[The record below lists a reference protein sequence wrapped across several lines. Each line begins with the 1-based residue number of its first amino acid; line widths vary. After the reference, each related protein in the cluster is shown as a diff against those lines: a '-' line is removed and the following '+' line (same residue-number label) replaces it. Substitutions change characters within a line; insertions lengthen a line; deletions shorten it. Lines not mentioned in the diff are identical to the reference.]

1 MIQNSV
7 LELLNGVFDQIL
19 MPAFTRFNCVSEGV
33 VVIAEVTK
41 FRRKVRVI
49 LVCVFNQ
56 RSIVIKPGF
65 VRDPIEVMEHL
76 GNSSQPVFSGL
87 AVCSSAEDQSA
98 VAKHSDEDLC
108 GFNRTVVF
116 VSPAHPI
123 PAVIDHAHVA
133 RSKAVQ

>member
-7 LELLNGVFDQIL
+7 LELLNGVFDQSL

-56 RSIVIKPGF
+56 RSRVIKPGF
-65 VRDPIEVMEHL
+65 
-76 GNSSQPVFSGL
+76 
-87 AVCSSAEDQSA
+87 
-98 VAKHSDEDLC
+98 
-108 GFNRTVVF
+108 
-116 VSPAHPI
+116 
-123 PAVIDHAHVA
+123 
-133 RSKAVQ
+133 

>member
-7 LELLNGVFDQIL
+7 LELLNGVFDQSL

-56 RSIVIKPGF
+56 RSRVIKPGF
-65 VRDPIEVMEHL
+65 VRDPTELMEHL
-76 GNSSQPVFSGL
+76 AISSQPVFSGL

-108 GFNRTVVF
+108 VLTEPSFLFLQHTP
-116 VSPAHPI
+116 SPL
-123 PAVIDHAHVA
+123 
-133 RSKAVQ
+133 